1 MVKMKI
7 IDKVREYL
15 KKTPVASI
23 DSISRMVG
31 SKNYAYLLLN
41 YLVRKKEVFRI
52 TRGYYSTQIDPT
64 LLVLCI
70 KPSYLGLEDAL
81 SFHNLW
87 EQETI
92 PIIITPR
99 KVRQGKRKVLGHNV
113 LIKRILPKYFFGWDL
128 VKYGN
133 FLVPVSDVEKTLVDL
148 VYFGKR
154 IEKKLARNFKKR
166 IDKEKLAN
174 YLRKYPVNIRNKVS
188 KMLLG
193 I

>member
-1 MVKMKI
+1 MNV

-15 KKTPVASI
+15 KRTPIASI
-23 DSISRMVG
+23 DSILRIVG
-31 SKNYAYLLLN
+31 NKSYAYLLLN
-41 YLVRKKEVFRI
+41 YLVRKNEVFRI
-52 TRGYYSTQIDPT
+52 ARGYYSTQADPT

-92 PIIITPR
+92 PVIITPR
-99 KVRQGKRKVLGHNV
+99 KVRQGERKIFGHNV
-113 LIKRILPKYFFGWDL
+113 MVRRILPKYFFGWDL

-133 FLVPVSDVEKTLVDL
+133 FLVPVSDVEKTLIDL

-154 IEKKLARNFKKR
+154 IEKNLARKFEKVV
-166 IDKEKLAN
+166 DKEKLSD
-174 YLRKYPVNIRNKVS
+174 YLKKYPINVKS
-188 KMLLG
+188 KIGKILR

>member
-1 MVKMKI
+1 MKI